1 MMFQSCFLAVER
13 KPRMVAKS
21 TALET
26 QYMQV
31 QLARAVPVQSRPRIT
46 PPKPD
51 ALRKGPQFGGLFTT
65 IIDAFSLRLADALF
79 LRR

>member
-1 MMFQSCFLAVER
+1 MMFQPCFLAVER

-46 PPKPD
+46 PQVILSGDLKLICSGQ
-51 ALRKGPQFGGLFTT
+51 ARKTLQTLR
-65 IIDAFSLRLADALF
+65 
-79 LRR
+79 